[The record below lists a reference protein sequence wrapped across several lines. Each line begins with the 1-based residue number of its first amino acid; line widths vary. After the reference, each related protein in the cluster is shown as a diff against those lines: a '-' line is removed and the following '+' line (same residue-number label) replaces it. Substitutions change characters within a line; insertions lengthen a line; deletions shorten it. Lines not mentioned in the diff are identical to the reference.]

1 VPNEEVPPPT
11 PDAGD
16 GSLTV
21 MQLRDP
27 SSSSHPAAGASVVV
41 RDAIVTDVKTTGNS
55 HGFFAQDATGTS
67 WAGIYVFVG
76 AEEPSVAIG
85 DVVRVAGTYSSWL
98 GLEEIDARSG
108 LVTVTGGRA
117 RPAPIDVSLNEIEP
131 NAPRTLE
138 LQAMLVR
145 VHSVIAATDT
155 ANGDFTI
162 GESTS
167 GARMV
172 VTSYMANDVGPSPFP
187 ATASDT
193 FASITGHEYCDGVP
207 ELAPMTTNDVVRD

>member
-1 VPNEEVPPPT
+1 
-11 PDAGD
+11 
-16 GSLTV
+16 

-27 SSSSHPAAGASVVV
+27 SSPSHAVLGANVVV
-41 RDAIVTDVKTTGNS
+41 RDAVVTDVKTTGNS
-55 HGFFAQDATGTS
+55 HGFFVQDAQATS
-67 WAGIYVFVG
+67 YAGIYVFVG
-76 AEEPSVAIG
+76 AQQPSVAIG
-85 DVVRVAGTYSSWL
+85 DVVRVLGTYSSWL
-98 GLEEIDARSG
+98 GLEEIDARAG
-108 LVTVTGGRA
+108 LVTVTGERA

-138 LQAMLVR
+138 LQSMLVR
-145 VHSVIAATDT
+145 VHAVIAATGT

-187 ATASDT
+187 VIASET
-193 FASITGHEYCDGVP
+193 FASITGHEYCDGVAQ
-207 ELAPMTTNDVVRD
+207 LAPMSANDVVRD